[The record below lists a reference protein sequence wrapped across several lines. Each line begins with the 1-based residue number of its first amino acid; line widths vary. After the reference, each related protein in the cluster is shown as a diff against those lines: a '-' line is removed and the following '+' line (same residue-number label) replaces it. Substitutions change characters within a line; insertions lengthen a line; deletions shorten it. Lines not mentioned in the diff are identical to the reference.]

1 MFLFDLRIL
10 ITPLISSNSS
20 RGHSYNRHGIGD
32 VMASEFAVSVV
43 DGRFKTCWAKDPT
56 IGMCCFSVKHA
67 ALRGKK
73 EHHHLIMNY
82 NLFMP

>member
-1 MFLFDLRIL
+1 
-10 ITPLISSNSS
+10 
-20 RGHSYNRHGIGD
+20 
-32 VMASEFAVSVV
+32 MASEFAVSVV